1 MYRYMY
7 KNSDQI
13 LEILDSQLCDHC
25 FTDAPS
31 HTFCWWHISDI
42 TDEIDKSSEPWD
54 EETCWWVVDT
64 MCNKCHAFYGMNQ
77 RYPISIC
84 TDCGHIQEE

>member
-1 MYRYMY
+1 MY
-7 KNSDQI
+7 KYQSKGLYQI
-13 LEILDSQLCDHC
+13 MEMPDYIDPYSSILRYSR
-25 FTDAPS
+25 AI
-31 HTFCWWHISDI
+31 FCWWHIDDK
-42 TDEIDKSSEPWD
+42 TNEIDDSSKPYD

-64 MCNKCHAFYGMNQ
+64 MCNKCHAFYGMDQ